1 MSIKRIIITASL
13 LLMASG
19 SLMSCAQAKNNQ
31 STSEKK
37 PNIVFL
43 FSDDAGYEDFG
54 FQGSEVMITPNL
66 DKLAEQGVKFTQAYV
81 SDSTCG
87 PSRAGVITGRYQQR
101 FGYEENNVP
110 GYMSAVSALDGE
122 DMGLPLSETTMGDY
136 MKSQGYATAFFGKW
150 HLGGTDEMHPMNR
163 GFDTFYGFRGGDRS
177 YFAYPEDAPARKQQK
192 TFFDKKLEQ
201 GMRNFQEH
209 EGYLTDVLAE
219 QANKFISANQDKPFF
234 VFLSFT
240 AVHTPIEALPE
251 DLAKFPQLSGVRQQ
265 VAAMTL
271 SLDRASGV
279 VIDKL
284 KELGLDENTII
295 VYTNDNGGP
304 TDKNASSNW
313 PLSGTKSNHLE
324 GGIRVPFVIS
334 WPGKLPEGKVYENPV
349 STLDLLPTFYE
360 LAGGEKYKKPV
371 DGVNLIPYL
380 NGEEAGSPHETLYWK
395 KESRAAIRHNDF
407 KLIRFPDRPA
417 ELYNI
422 KNDISELDNL
432 AAEEPELVKSL
443 FKKLFA
449 WELELERPLWM
460 LKREFEKYDL
470 DRMDKYRLTKED
482 MRAK

>member
-1 MSIKRIIITASL
+1 MFIKRIVITASL
-13 LLMASG
+13 LLVTS
-19 SLMSCAQAKNNQ
+19 SLLISCAQAKNNQ
-31 STSEKK
+31 LNSKKK

-54 FQGSEVMITPNL
+54 FQGSDIMITPNL
-66 DKLAEQGVKFTQAYV
+66 DRLAQQGVKFTQAYV

-87 PSRAGVITGRYQQR
+87 PSRAGLITGRYQQR

-110 GYMSAVSALDGE
+110 GYMSDVSALDGE

-177 YFAYPEDAPARKQQK
+177 YFAYPENAPARKQEK

-201 GMRNFQEH
+201 GIGNFKEH

-219 QANKFISANQDKPFF
+219 QANKFISENKDKPFF

-240 AVHTPIEALPE
+240 AVHTPIEALSE

-324 GGIRVPFVIS
+324 GGIRVPFVIK
-334 WPGKLPEGKVYENPV
+334 WPGKLPKGKVYDNPV
-349 STLDLLPTFYE
+349 STLDLLPTFFE
-360 LAGGEKYKKPV
+360 AAGGENYIKPV
-371 DGVNLIPYL
+371 DGVNLIPFIS
-380 NGEEAGSPHETLYWK
+380 GEEAGKPHETLFWK
-395 KESRAAIRHNDF
+395 KESRAAIRHNDY

-422 KNDISELDNL
+422 KNDISELENI
-432 AAEEPELVKSL
+432 AAEEPELVKNL

-470 DRMDKYRLTKED
+470 DRMDKYRLTKQD
-482 MRAK
+482 VKAK